1 MSNST
6 TRPDKPG
13 GSANVAN
20 VSTPRSSLVESLQLL
35 SSRILPHDTKKTT
48 CPPAPLVSGDGPLII
63 VASLMRSGTHLLL
76 DSLFNNFSTLRRSP
90 LFLDFDAYQRQSLP
104 PAALNSIAGTVVKT
118 HFPETP
124 LAEPYASALAALAP
138 RALVLMPRRPTAEI
152 RKSLA
157 KWGVDVPAAEFD
169 EIESRFLNFW
179 TPFSPLTVEFS
190 ALLNAPKVQALLAE
204 IAKRAGSS
212 LRLNSKLVMP
222 SPSRFGVYVDKLLTR
237 LSGKSAPR
245 INTTIGYRLSSKQ
258 RA

>member
-1 MSNST
+1 
-6 TRPDKPG
+6 
-13 GSANVAN
+13 
-20 VSTPRSSLVESLQLL
+20 
-35 SSRILPHDTKKTT
+35 
-48 CPPAPLVSGDGPLII
+48 
-63 VASLMRSGTHLLL
+63 MRSGTHLLL
-76 DSLFNNFSTLRRSP
+76 DSLFNNFSALRRSP
-90 LFLDFDAYQRQSLP
+90 LFLDFDAYQRQTLP
-104 PAALNSIAGTVVKT
+104 PAPLKSINGVVIKT

-124 LAEPYASALAALAP
+124 LAEPYASTLAALAP
-138 RALVLMPRRPTAEI
+138 RALVLMPRRPTTEI

-190 ALLNAPKVQALLAE
+190 ALLNPPKVQALLAE
-204 IAKRAGSS
+204 VAKRAGPG

-222 SPSRFGVYVDKLLTR
+222 SQSRFGVYIDKLLTR
-237 LSGKSAPR
+237 ISGKSAPR

>member
-1 MSNST
+1 MPNST
-6 TRPDKPG
+6 PRPDKPDS
-13 GSANVAN
+13 SANVTN
-20 VSTPRSSLVESLQLL
+20 VSSPRSSLVESLQLL

-48 CPPAPLVSGDGPLII
+48 CPPAPLISGDGPLII

-76 DSLFNNFSTLRRSP
+76 DSLFNNFSSLRRSP

-104 PAALNSIAGTVVKT
+104 PAPLNSITGVVIKT

-138 RALVLMPRRPTAEI
+138 RALVLMPRRPTSEI

-157 KWGVDVPAAEFD
+157 KWGVEVSAAEFD

-179 TPFSPLTVEFS
+179 TPFSPLTIEFS
-190 ALLNAPKVQALLAE
+190 ALLNPPKVQALLAE
-204 IAKRAGSS
+204 IAKRASPG
-212 LRLNSKLVMP
+212 LRQNSKLVMP
-222 SPSRFGVYVDKLLTR
+222 SQSRFGVYVDKLLTR

-245 INTTIGYRLSSKQ
+245 INTTIGYRLSSRQ